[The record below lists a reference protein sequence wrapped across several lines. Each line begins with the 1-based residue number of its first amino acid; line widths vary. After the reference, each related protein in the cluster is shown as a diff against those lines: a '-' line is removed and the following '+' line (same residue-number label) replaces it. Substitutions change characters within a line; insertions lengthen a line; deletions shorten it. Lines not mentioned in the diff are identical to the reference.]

1 MDWNNERKSDK
12 LITTNS
18 QRCHNNYG
26 ADYLYSISE
35 TNFLILMSLG
45 ISFTWMKLLWFV
57 AFGT

>member
-1 MDWNNERKSDK
+1 MDWNNERKSDM

-26 ADYLYSISE
+26 AVYSIFE

-45 ISFTWMKLLWFV
+45 ISFTWMKLL
-57 AFGT
+57 

>member
-1 MDWNNERKSDK
+1 MDWNNERKSDM

-45 ISFTWMKLLWFV
+45 ISFTWMKLY
-57 AFGT
+57 